1 MAKLNI
7 IRPPKVNVKTPKGS
21 FWKQIGMIVIGTTI
35 SLVLT
40 ITAAQLMEH
49 HQRAKDRKLSAMMV
63 MSNIEKFARNMEE
76 HEQYLCRL
84 DSTAAWLLN
93 TPAEDLELLPE
104 EELSSLIDQTTA
116 FIFITYDKSAENI
129 FSNNIETWK
138 NMGNVQFIDRVGEC
152 FSSMHQVEDY
162 WNKWMSDASETIFD
176 IKSHPENYEG
186 GTMPVKI
193 IRSEKVRHT
202 MRGIHFFRAWFSNVA
217 ATMRYQNR
225 RNMEAIGITEQE
237 VMDFTDAREQGEK
250 VSEDSPDVSQFL
262 TAPLSRDSLT
272 TKRDL
277 DARLEELK
285 VEKNNYKNTER

>member
-7 IRPPKVNVKTPKGS
+7 FRPPKVNVKAPKS
-21 FWKQIGMIVIGTTI
+21 DFWKQIGMIVIGTTI

-40 ITAAQLMEH
+40 ITAAQLMER

-76 HEQYLCRL
+76 HEKYLSRL
-84 DSTAAWLLN
+84 DSTATWLLN
-93 TPAEDLELLPE
+93 TPVEDLELLPE
-104 EELSSLIDQTTA
+104 EELSSLIDQATA

-162 WNKWMSDASETIFD
+162 WNKWMSDASETILD
-176 IKSHPENYEG
+176 IKGHPENYEG
-186 GTMPVKI
+186 GTVPIKI

-202 MRGIHFFRAWFSNVA
+202 MKGIHFFRAWFSNVA

-225 RNMEAIGITEQE
+225 RNMDAIGITEQD
-237 VMDFTDAREQGEK
+237 VMDFTDARERGEE
-250 VSEDSPDVSQFL
+250 VTEDTPDISQFL
-262 TAPLSRDSLT
+262 AAPLSRDSLT

-285 VEKNNYKNTER
+285 VGKNNYKNTER